1 MISFILLIVPGTN
14 TAALWEAII
23 LALKK
28 KMSRQEKKEK
38 SFYSTRGNHLNSQAG
53 IKAIESLK
61 RHMLSS
67 SNSKFN
73 VEDGGYAQEEEELIY
88 YEHYH

>member
-1 MISFILLIVPGTN
+1 MLSFILLIALGIN

-38 SFYSTRGNHLNSQAG
+38 SFYNTRGNLFNSQAG
-53 IKAIESLK
+53 IKAIKSMK
-61 RHMLSS
+61 RHKMCS

-73 VEDGGYAQEEEELIY
+73 VKDGGYAQEEELIY
-88 YEHYH
+88 HEHYH